1 MLFKFPDPP
10 LDLDVLKQFAMT
22 VETHIDQIESDTL
35 SKSSLIFYQDAQL
48 KVAKLVQD
56 FRAHIV
62 QEKTNV
68 SVESVEQVQM
78 RSQLDTGLKNVQKDH
93 IDSTYIEIDD
103 GPNF

>member
-1 MLFKFPDPP
+1 M
-10 LDLDVLKQFAMT
+10 
-22 VETHIDQIESDTL
+22 
-35 SKSSLIFYQDAQL
+35 
-48 KVAKLVQD
+48 
-56 FRAHIV
+56 
-62 QEKTNV
+62 